1 MNEIA
6 SAAIQSIVDQPIK
19 SASNAVFTGSVATAT
34 AMDSVIG
41 LLPSIGIVVGIF
53 AQCYFIYC
61 AYKKNKLVK
70 IEIAEKGRRESDGRE

>member
-1 MNEIA
+1 MSEIA

-19 SASNAVFTGSVATAT
+19 SASNVVFTGGVATAT

-41 LLPSIGIVVGIF
+41 LLPTIGIVVGIF

-61 AYKKNKLVK
+61 AYKKNKLVR
-70 IEIAEKGRRESDGRE
+70 IEIAEKSKRKEDK